1 MDLTVQLPE
10 ISGQLRACI
19 KDITI
24 SDVVARQVLNVERLC
39 DIFFELS
46 NEDRLEI
53 LFKLQEDHMKVT
65 TLSQK
70 LEITSQEC
78 SRHLARLSEAKLVEK
93 DPEGFFN
100 LTQFGWASLKL
111 IPSWNFISEHSDYFN
126 VHSLE
131 KIPSELASRI
141 GELRKSEPT
150 ENVMVTFHVVES
162 LIKNAE
168 EYIWLMHDQ
177 YILNTLPLLRERLE
191 NGVTFRTF
199 EPQAKEPQRDLDPM
213 RHHYIAEDDEYFFMK
228 VWESGQVSTKFSDD
242 IEVFLYISEK
252 EAFIAFPLSDGSF
265 DYIGFY
271 SKEPSMR
278 RFCRD
283 LFDSCWEKG
292 VPLTRERGM
301 RVLERRKKFYQESTT
316 NE

>member
-1 MDLTVQLPE
+1 MLIE
-10 ISGQLRACI
+10 
-19 KDITI
+19 
-24 SDVVARQVLNVERLC
+24 RQVLNVERLC

-46 NEDRLEI
+46 NEDRLDI

-65 TLSQK
+65 SLSRE
-70 LEITSQEC
+70 LNITTQEC
-78 SRHLARLSEAKLVEK
+78 SRHIARLSEAKLVEK
-93 DPEGFFN
+93 DSGGFFN
-100 LTQFGWASLKL
+100 LTQYGRASLKL
-111 IPSWNFISEHSDYFN
+111 IPSWGFISEHRDYFN
-126 VHSLE
+126 AHSLE
-131 KIPSELASRI
+131 KIPSQLVCRI

-199 EPQAKEPQRDLDPM
+199 EPQTKEPKRDLDPM
-213 RHHYIAEDDEYFFMK
+213 RHHYVDEDDEFFFMK
-228 VWESGQVSTKFSDD
+228 VWESGQVSTRFSDD
-242 IEVFLYISEK
+242 IEAFLYISEK
-252 EAFIAFPLSDGSF
+252 EAVIAFPLSDGSF
-265 DYIGFY
+265 DYLGFY
-271 SKEPSMR
+271 SKEPSMLK
-278 RFCRD
+278 FCRD
-283 LFDSCWEKG
+283 LFESYWEKG

-301 RVLERRKKFYQESTT
+301 RVLELRKKYYQERKA

>member
-1 MDLTVQLPE
+1 MLIPKQ
-10 ISGQLRACI
+10 
-19 KDITI
+19 
-24 SDVVARQVLNVERLC
+24 VVNVEHLC
-39 DIFFELS
+39 NIFFELS

-65 TLSQK
+65 MLSRE
-70 LEITSQEC
+70 LEITTQEC
-78 SRHLARLSEAKLVEK
+78 SRHIARLSEAKLVEK

-100 LTQFGWASLKL
+100 LTQYGRASLKL
-111 IPSWNFISEHSDYFN
+111 IPSWRFISEHSYYFN
-126 VHSLE
+126 THSLE
-131 KIPSELASRI
+131 KIPSEFVCRI

-150 ENVMVTFHVVES
+150 ENVMVTFHIVES

-168 EYIWLMHDQ
+168 EYVWLMNDQ
-177 YILNTLPLLRERLE
+177 YLLNTLPLLRERLE
-191 NGVTFRTF
+191 KGVTVRTF
-199 EPQAKEPQRDLDPM
+199 EPQTMEPKRILDPM
-213 RHHYIAEDDEYFFMK
+213 RPHYIDEDDEIFFMK
-228 VWESGQVSTKFSDD
+228 VWESGQVSTRFSDD
-242 IEVFLYISEK
+242 IEAFLYVSEK
-252 EAFIAFPLSDGSF
+252 EAVIAFPLSDGSF
-265 DYIGFY
+265 DYLGFY

-301 RVLERRKKFYQESTT
+301 RVLELRKKYYQERKT

>member
-1 MDLTVQLPE
+1 MMIP
-10 ISGQLRACI
+10 
-19 KDITI
+19 K
-24 SDVVARQVLNVERLC
+24 QVLNVEHLC
-39 DIFFELS
+39 NIFFELS

-65 TLSQK
+65 MLSRE
-70 LEITSQEC
+70 LEITTQEC
-78 SRHLARLSEAKLVEK
+78 SRHIARLSEAKLVEK

-100 LTQFGWASLKL
+100 LTQYGRASLKL
-111 IPSWNFISEHSDYFN
+111 IPSWRFISEHSDYFN
-126 VHSLE
+126 THSLE
-131 KIPSELASRI
+131 KIPSEFVCRI

-168 EYIWLMHDQ
+168 EYVWLMHDQ
-177 YILNTLPLLRERLE
+177 YLLNTLPLLRERLE
-191 NGVTFRTF
+191 NGVTVRTF
-199 EPQAKEPQRDLDPM
+199 EPQTKEPKRILDPM
-213 RHHYIAEDDEYFFMK
+213 RPHYIDEDDEIFFMK
-228 VWESGQVSTKFSDD
+228 VWESGQVSTRFSDD
-242 IEVFLYISEK
+242 IEAFLYVSEK
-252 EAFIAFPLSDGSF
+252 EAVIAFPLSDGSF
-265 DYIGFY
+265 DYLGFY

-301 RVLERRKKFYQESTT
+301 RVLERRKKFYQDRKV